1 MQYTECELV
10 KILLVDDNQ
19 SITEML
25 SKYLMAKGHDCVVS
39 NDGRNGLT
47 LMEHAKF
54 DVVLLDLTMPEF
66 TGIDVIEHLFSDG
79 KIKENKII
87 IFTASSIP
95 DNEIDDLIKKGV
107 YACIRKPITLDVLLQ
122 TLSQ

>member
-1 MQYTECELV
+1 M
-10 KILLVDDNQ
+10 KILLVDDNE

-25 SKYLMAKGHDCVVS
+25 SKYLTAKGHDCVVS
-39 NDGRNGLT
+39 NYGRNGLT
-47 LMEHAKF
+47 LMEHTKF

-66 TGIDVIEHLFSDG
+66 TGIDVVEHLFSNG

-107 YACIRKPITLDVLLQ
+107 YACIRKPVKLEVLLEA
-122 TLSQ
+122 LSQ

>member
-19 SITEML
+19 SITELL

-54 DVVLLDLTMPEF
+54 DVVLLDLAMPEF

>member
-54 DVVLLDLTMPEF
+54 DVVLLDLAMPEF